1 MLQVVPL
8 LINRAYY
15 SRYDLLDDSENKQ
28 VGLFSVLRIA
38 LFQMCLEVVQMREV
52 VLDFSSEETEVTLS
66 VAPYIVVY
74 PAA

>member
-1 MLQVVPL
+1 
-8 LINRAYY
+8 
-15 SRYDLLDDSENKQ
+15 
-28 VGLFSVLRIA
+28 
-38 LFQMCLEVVQMREV
+38 MREV